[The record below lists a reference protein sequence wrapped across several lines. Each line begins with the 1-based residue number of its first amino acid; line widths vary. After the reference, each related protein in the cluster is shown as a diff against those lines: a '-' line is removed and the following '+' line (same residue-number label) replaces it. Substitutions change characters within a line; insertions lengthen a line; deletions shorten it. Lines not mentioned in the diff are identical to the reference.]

1 MSIVQERLDALATLT
16 LKNGSHPDPD
26 SGLCVMEAAAW
37 IAGEPH
43 SDHPECVSPVLGA
56 FMRRWNDDLDGE
68 GRQKL
73 KAFVPRVIGTAGDGQ
88 DEARGWLAADWL
100 IRVHTPAWLD
110 LAGITDAAAALR
122 ALPELRDSGSLE
134 AARPALAD
142 AREKG
147 DAAWAAAGAAAW
159 AAAGD
164 AAGDAARAAAGDA
177 AWAAAWAAAR
187 DAAWAAAG
195 DAARDAAWAA
205 AWAAAGAATWAAAR
219 DALKPTTVELQ
230 ASALDLLDRMIDP
243 AGAAA

>member
-1 MSIVQERLDALATLT
+1 MTIVQERLDALATLT
-16 LKNGSHPDPD
+16 LKTGSHPDPD
-26 SGLCVMEAAAW
+26 AGLCVMEAAAW
-37 IAGEPH
+37 VAGEPH
-43 SDHPECVSPVLGA
+43 SDHPECVSPVLAA
-56 FMRRWNDDLDGE
+56 FMRSWNDDLDDE
-68 GRQKL
+68 DRQKL
-73 KAFVPRVIGTAGDGQ
+73 KAFIPRVIGTAEDGR
-88 DEARGWLAADWL
+88 DERRGWLAADWL
-100 IRVHTPAWLD
+100 VRVHTPAWLE

-147 DAAWAAAGAAAW
+147 DAAWAAAG
-159 AAAGD
+159 
-164 AAGDAARAAAGDA
+164 DAARAAT
-177 AWAAAWAAAR
+177 
-187 DAAWAAAG
+187 
-195 DAARDAAWAA
+195 WAA